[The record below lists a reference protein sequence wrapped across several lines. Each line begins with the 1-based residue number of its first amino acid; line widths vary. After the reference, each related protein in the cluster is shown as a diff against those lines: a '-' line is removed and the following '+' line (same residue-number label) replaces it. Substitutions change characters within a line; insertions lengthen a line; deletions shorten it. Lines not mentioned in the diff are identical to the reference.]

1 METMNNKFLTAIII
15 VLVVACLGVAAG
27 SVFLKETPVV
37 NVTNPEN
44 VYVKEN
50 ILTVSGTD
58 KVALKPD
65 VAYINVGVET
75 MMKDAK
81 AAQQENAKTMEKI
94 INKLKAM
101 GIEEKDIQTSNYQ
114 VFPQYNY
121 INNRSVLEGY
131 RVTNTVKVTV
141 RDVEKVGDVLSNVH
155 EEGAN
160 YSYGI
165 YFGLQDREAAYR
177 EALKKAID
185 QAKGRA
191 EIIAQQA
198 GVKLKDTVAIYE
210 GSAPPELYQY
220 QRDYVEEERLIKA
233 DDAAWTVPISEG
245 EIEVSA
251 TVTLVYRIE

>member
-1 METMNNKFLTAIII
+1 MNNKFLIAIII
-15 VLVVACLGVAAG
+15 VLVVACLGVSAG
-27 SVFLKETPVV
+27 AVFLKDTPVV

-50 ILTVSGTD
+50 ILTVLGTD
-58 KVALKPD
+58 KVTLKPD

-75 MMKDAK
+75 ILKDAK

-94 INKLKAM
+94 VNKLKAM

-114 VFPQYNY
+114 VFPQYKY
-121 INNRSVLEGY
+121 INNKSILEGY

-141 RDVEKVGDVLSNVH
+141 RDVEKVGEVLSNVH

-165 YFGLQDREAAYR
+165 YFGLQDQEAAYK
-177 EALKKAID
+177 EALKKAVD

-191 EIIAQQA
+191 EVMAQQA
-198 GVKLKDTVAIYE
+198 GVKLKNMVAIYE
-210 GSAPPELYQY
+210 GSAPPELYRY
-220 QRDYVEEERLIKA
+220 QRNYVELESAQKA
-233 DDAAWTVPISEG
+233 ADAAWTVPISEG